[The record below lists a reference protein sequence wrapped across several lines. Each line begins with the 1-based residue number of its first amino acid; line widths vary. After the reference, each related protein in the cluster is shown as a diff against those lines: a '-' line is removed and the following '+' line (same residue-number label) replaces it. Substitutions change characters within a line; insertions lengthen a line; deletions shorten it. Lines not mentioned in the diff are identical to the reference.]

1 MRFLYILEIN
11 PFSVTLLQKI
21 SPNFFNGFL
30 GCAKLLSIIRLYL
43 FTFVFIFITVGS
55 GSKKIL
61 LEFMSKSILQFSSN
75 SFTASGL
82 EFRSLIN
89 FEYGCSNFILLLVPL
104 QNSQHY
110 LLKSLYFI
118 HHIFLPLL
126 S

>member
-43 FTFVFIFITVGS
+43 FIFVFIFITVGS

-61 LEFMSKSILQFSSN
+61 LEFMSKSIPVDAGTDIDKAQAL
-75 SFTASGL
+75 L
-82 EFRSLIN
+82 EQAR
-89 FEYGCSNFILLLVPL
+89 GR
-104 QNSQHY
+104 
-110 LLKSLYFI
+110 
-118 HHIFLPLL
+118 
-126 S
+126 